1 MSPQPYFPCP
11 QHSVI
16 VEPTSSCPLISQ
28 LSKIDQSICFLFSP
42 QKIKKFHTPSSF
54 FKKKTNRRSEQSLTA
69 LASRTE
75 RCSVALLPR
84 RTKHIPRRQK
94 VVVVASFPTGCDGS
108 GPAALHRACGASGM
122 PSCSRLLFL
131 CCASIACC
139 HARLLRE
146 RLLLSVMP
154 NCLSLS
160 EHLTSLSREKLKR
173 CVSKLLLDSRVL
185 FPLSCCLVQ

>member
-1 MSPQPYFPCP
+1 MYCN
-11 QHSVI
+11 
-16 VEPTSSCPLISQ
+16 TL
-28 LSKIDQSICFLFSP
+28 
-42 QKIKKFHTPSSF
+42 SF
-54 FKKKTNRRSEQSLTA
+54 FPRIYSSAICLSGTCGVLFISA
-69 LASRTE
+69 LSACACRTE

-84 RTKHIPRRQK
+84 CTKHIPRRQK

-122 PSCSRLLFL
+122 PSCSRLHFL

-139 HARLLRE
+139 HARVLRE
-146 RLLLSVMP
+146 RLLLSVIN

-173 CVSKLLLDSRVL
+173 CVSTLLLDSRVL
-185 FPLSCCLVQ
+185 FPLSCCLVQSYFPYTVPYPR